1 MTQIIHLYIEG
12 HKKLRNKEYIMK
24 FNVDNVIKAKQ
35 GNKEAF
41 ADLYE
46 EVNKDLYRIACYTLA
61 NVEDAKDAVSETAIA
76 AFLGIKSL
84 RDPERFGTWIM
95 KILSNKCKSK
105 IREYAYNNTVN
116 LDSVPEVEALS
127 KDMELRV
134 DLLSALA
141 TLDYETKMI
150 VLLTVF
156 SGYKSSEIGHI
167 FGLGGSKVRSRYR
180 RATKKLS
187 KILEGNS

>member
-1 MTQIIHLYIEG
+1 M
-12 HKKLRNKEYIMK
+12 N
-24 FNVDNVIKAKQ
+24 FNVDNVIMAKQ

-46 EVNKDLYRIACYTLA
+46 EVHVDLYRIACYSLA
-61 NVEDAKDAVSETAIA
+61 NSEDAKDAVSETAMA
-76 AFLGIKSL
+76 AYLGIKSL

-105 IREYAYNNTVN
+105 IREYAYNNTVTM
-116 LDSVPEVEALS
+116 DSVPEIEAVS
-127 KDMELRV
+127 KDMELSV
-134 DLLSALA
+134 DLLNALA

-167 FGLGGSKVRSRYR
+167 FGLGGSTVRSRYK

-187 KILEGNS
+187 KILDGKN

>member
-1 MTQIIHLYIEG
+1 
-12 HKKLRNKEYIMK
+12 MK
-24 FNVDNVIKAKQ
+24 FSVYNVILAKQ

-41 ADLYE
+41 ANLYE

-105 IREYAYNNTVN
+105 IREYAYNNTVTLEN
-116 LDSVPEVEALS
+116 IPEVEAISRDLELS
-127 KDMELRV
+127 V

-167 FGLGGSKVRSRYR
+167 FGLGGSTVRSRYR